1 MGSAPLTAI
10 AGAEPKGNAA
20 QSSTAPPSAGYSAS
34 SSFSSD
40 RGDPLPASTILL
52 IEADPASGEL
62 ISSVLAKV
70 GYTVTTI
77 ADADE
82 AFGRVAEHQ
91 LAILDVVTGPKSAFD
106 ICREIRGTP
115 ALARIPVLCVG
126 QSDDVEDR
134 IRFLE
139 AGADDVMAKPFDAR
153 ELEARVEALL
163 LRFQRSKDMTVVSSD
178 GLTVSRAQRT
188 VAVHSPRGGVGTT
201 TIATNIAMV
210 MARQRPDRVVL
221 VDMHLQFGQVATHL
235 NLEVKQ
241 SIADVARDEA
251 ATREPELLRTYATRH
266 DSGLHVLA
274 APISPEL
281 ADLVTAEHV
290 DRILTTL
297 LESYDSV
304 VIDAGS
310 WLDERTMTVFE
321 HAETVIFAVCPEI
334 SALKALHGLLDYLNE
349 AGSVAA
355 KSTFVLNNQFAREIL
370 KLRDVESALGTRV
383 ASELPYD
390 PFLYLKAVNEG
401 VPIVLGAP
409 RSIPAEKFEKLAAT
423 AFGLDGI
430 SVPELAAPKRTS
442 RFGGLIRR

>member
-1 MGSAPLTAI
+1 
-10 AGAEPKGNAA
+10 
-20 QSSTAPPSAGYSAS
+20 
-34 SSFSSD
+34 
-40 RGDPLPASTILL
+40 LL

-62 ISSVLAKV
+62 ISGVLTKV

-82 AFGRVAEHQ
+82 AFPRVIEHQ
-91 LAILDVVTGPKSAFD
+91 LAILDVVKGEKSAVD
-106 ICREIRGTP
+106 ICREIRSTP

-178 GLTVSRAQRT
+178 GITVAKQRRT

-201 TIATNIAMV
+201 TIATNVAMT
-210 MARQRPDRVVL
+210 MARLRPDRVVL
-221 VDMHLQFGQVATHL
+221 VDLHLQFGQVATHL
-235 NLEVKQ
+235 NLDVKQ
-241 SIADVARDEA
+241 SLADVARDEA
-251 ATREPELLRTYATRH
+251 AMREPELLRTYATRH

-281 ADLVTAEHV
+281 AELVTAEHV
-290 DRILTTL
+290 GKILTTL
-297 LESYDSV
+297 LESYESV

-321 HAETVIFAVCPEI
+321 HAENVIFAVCPEI
-334 SALKALHGLLDYLNE
+334 SALKALHGMLDYLNE

-383 ASELPYD
+383 AEELPYD

-409 RSIPAEKFEKLAAT
+409 RSVPAEKFEKLAAT
-423 AFGLDGI
+423 AFGLDGLV
-430 SVPELAAPKRTS
+430 VPETTAPKKAS

>member
-1 MGSAPLTAI
+1 
-10 AGAEPKGNAA
+10 
-20 QSSTAPPSAGYSAS
+20 
-34 SSFSSD
+34 
-40 RGDPLPASTILL
+40 LPASTILL
-52 IEADPASGEL
+52 IEADTASGEL
-62 ISSVLAKV
+62 ISGVLSKV

-82 AFGRVAEHQ
+82 AFARVIENQ
-91 LAILDVVTGPKSAFD
+91 LAIVDVVSGSKSAFD

-126 QSDDVEDR
+126 QTDDVEDR
-134 IRFLE
+134 IKFLE

-163 LRFQRSKDMTVVSSD
+163 LRFQRSKDISVVSSD
-178 GLTVSRAQRT
+178 GITMNRQQRT

-201 TIATNIAMV
+201 TIATNLAMV
-210 MARQRPDRVVL
+210 MARQKPDRVVL
-221 VDMHLQFGQVATHL
+221 VDLHLQFGQGATHL

-251 ATREPELLRTYATRH
+251 AMREPELLRTYATRH

-281 ADLVTAEHV
+281 AELVTSQHV

-297 LESYDSV
+297 LETYDYV

-321 HAETVIFAVCPEI
+321 HAETVIFPVCPEI
-334 SALKALHGLLDYLNE
+334 GALKALHGLLDYLNE
-349 AGSVAA
+349 AGTVAA

-370 KLRDVESALGTRV
+370 RLRDVESALGTQV
-383 ASELPYD
+383 ATELPYD

-409 RSIPAEKFEKLAAT
+409 RSIPAERFEKLAAA
-423 AFGLDGI
+423 AFGNERLA
-430 SVPELAAPKRTS
+430 VPEATAPKRTS

>member
-1 MGSAPLTAI
+1 
-10 AGAEPKGNAA
+10 
-20 QSSTAPPSAGYSAS
+20 
-34 SSFSSD
+34 
-40 RGDPLPASTILL
+40 LPASTILL

-62 ISSVLAKV
+62 ISGVLSKV
-70 GYTVTTI
+70 GYSVTTI

-82 AFGRVAEHQ
+82 AFPRVIEHQ
-91 LAILDVVTGPKSAFD
+91 LAIVDVVSGEKSAFD

-163 LRFQRSKDMTVVSSD
+163 LRFQRSKDISVVSPD
-178 GLTVSRAQRT
+178 GITMTKQQRT

-201 TIATNIAMV
+201 TIAVNLAMV
-210 MARQRPDRVVL
+210 MARQKPDRVVL
-221 VDMHLQFGQVATHL
+221 VDLHLQFGQVATHL
-235 NLEVKQ
+235 NLDVKQ

-251 ATREPELLRTYATRH
+251 AMREPELLRTYATRH

-281 ADLVTAEHV
+281 AELVTSQHV

-297 LESYDSV
+297 LESYDFV

-321 HAETVIFAVCPEI
+321 HAESVIFPVCPEI
-334 SALKALHGLLDYLNE
+334 GALKALHGLLDYLNE
-349 AGSVAA
+349 AGTVAA

-370 KLRDVESALGTRV
+370 RLRDVESALGTQV
-383 ASELPYD
+383 TTELPYD

-409 RSIPAEKFEKLAAT
+409 RSIPAERFEKLAAA
-423 AFGLDGI
+423 AFGNEHLA
-430 SVPELAAPKRTS
+430 VPEAPAPKRTS

>member
-1 MGSAPLTAI
+1 M
-10 AGAEPKGNAA
+10 
-20 QSSTAPPSAGYSAS
+20 
-34 SSFSSD
+34 
-40 RGDPLPASTILL
+40 PASTILL

-62 ISSVLAKV
+62 ISGVLSKV
-70 GYTVTTI
+70 GYSVTTI

-82 AFGRVAEHQ
+82 AFPRVIEHQ
-91 LAILDVVTGPKSAFD
+91 LAIVDVVSGEKSAFD

-163 LRFQRSKDMTVVSSD
+163 LRFQRSKDISVVSPD
-178 GLTVSRAQRT
+178 GITMTKQQRT

-201 TIATNIAMV
+201 TIATNIAVV
-210 MARQRPDRVVL
+210 MALQKPDRVVL
-221 VDMHLQFGQVATHL
+221 VDLHLQFGQVATHL
-235 NLEVKQ
+235 NLDVKQ

-251 ATREPELLRTYATRH
+251 AMREPELLRTYATRH

-281 ADLVTAEHV
+281 AELVTSQHV

-297 LESYDSV
+297 LESYDFV

-321 HAETVIFAVCPEI
+321 HAESVIFPVCPEI
-334 SALKALHGLLDYLNE
+334 GALKALHGLLDYLNE
-349 AGSVAA
+349 AGTVAA

-370 KLRDVESALGTRV
+370 KLRDVESALGTQV
-383 ASELPYD
+383 ATELPYD

-409 RSIPAEKFEKLAAT
+409 RSIPAERFEKLAAA
-423 AFGLDGI
+423 AFGNERLA
-430 SVPELAAPKRTS
+430 VPEAPAPKRTS